1 MFHNSMK
8 VSHIPD
14 YLHIFT
20 WEYRNN
26 RIAKQ
31 QKKAMAIIN
40 LSKYNVHIEPLFLKI
55 KEM

>member
-1 MFHNSMK
+1 MK